1 LIKHFLSF
9 FQKERTCAKKEKRK
23 KRGLK
28 EKKVVQK
35 NKLKKVKRDE

>member
-1 LIKHFLSF
+1 MENRGLIFSPIKHFLSF

-28 EKKVVQK
+28 EKKFFW
-35 NKLKKVKRDE
+35 